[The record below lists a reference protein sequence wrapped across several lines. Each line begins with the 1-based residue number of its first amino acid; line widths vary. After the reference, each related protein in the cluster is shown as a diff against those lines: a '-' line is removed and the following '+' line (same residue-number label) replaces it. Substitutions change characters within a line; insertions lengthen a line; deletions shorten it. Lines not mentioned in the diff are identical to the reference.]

1 MQFVQIIQSSKD
13 ACIVRNA
20 SHNNFLV
27 DYDLL
32 DFLGLL
38 LSWFVKILSIH
49 FEMSELAFTYHH
61 HLINIDYHHFNI
73 YLNYWRCDSLQK
85 KYSHFKKIYL
95 ISRNFYWEHTTKFSY
110 RVPNP
115 KTYLSLCTN
124 SITDTKRNTTKT
136 TIQST
141 LEYITD
147 IGIPL
152 IPLISIQYRI
162 NEPSFSS

>member
-38 LSWFVKILSIH
+38 LSWIVKILSIH

-85 KYSHFKKIYL
+85 KNYSHFKKIYL
-95 ISRNFYWEHTTKFSY
+95 ISRNFYWNT
-110 RVPNP
+110 
-115 KTYLSLCTN
+115 LLN
-124 SITDTKRNTTKT
+124 SVTEFQTQRL
-136 TIQST
+136 IQVYAQT
-141 LEYITD
+141 QLQ
-147 IGIPL
+147 
-152 IPLISIQYRI
+152 IQRETQLKLQF
-162 NEPSFSS
+162 NQL